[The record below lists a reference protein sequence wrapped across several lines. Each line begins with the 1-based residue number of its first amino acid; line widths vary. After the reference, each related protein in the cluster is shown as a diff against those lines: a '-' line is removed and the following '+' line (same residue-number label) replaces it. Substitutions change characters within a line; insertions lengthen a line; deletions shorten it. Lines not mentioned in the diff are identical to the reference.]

1 MPMRFYTILLA
12 LLFFFCTGNGQAQ
25 QIDKKVEAAM
35 DKGFAYSKAK
45 NYQKALETFQKV
57 GEATK
62 GMRTD
67 RERQIYVRSQRMIV
81 LCYQIMGQGK
91 QAMECCTELIKL
103 PLKGQEKQD
112 VRDLY
117 VNTVTSYVQDKMVT
131 EYENFS
137 DLRAFLSELEEYSVP
152 SMQRLIKGLQ
162 ADTWSFEAL
171 EFYRKNEMLQ
181 AYSCLIEAYECYEKL
196 KDVKG
201 QMETLL
207 MIRSMEKKYAK
218 LIEERSVL
226 DTEEGLVAL
235 MQKAELADG
244 ENRIAEA
251 LQSFRIVGKYTR
263 KIKTESAQKLH
274 RRAQIRAVRCYL
286 RMKRYQEAWLN
297 SRELLAMDFSG
308 EERAEAEHLAVHSGQ
323 LFASMKLLP
332 GATDYPGAR
341 KILATIMPY
350 ASDESYRDLQNLLGS
365 SWYLEGGKCVL
376 KMNTEQADSCFQKA
390 LQAYTAGGDLKEQS
404 QTLLRLGEIRR
415 QKGEAQKAQEL
426 LEKARKLALQVND
439 SELLADVRK
448 EMLLLSRQ
456 QNDMDTYASERFA
469 LDSLKDIGLR
479 QQYYLDYGD
488 RMMEQGDYAL
498 AEYYY
503 NRSLFMVSPGK
514 GDASLFVLY
523 YAKMRDL
530 KMALGDYRSA
540 EEYGREYLI
549 LSSDRRDA
557 AFFEPWV
564 TQGLIYA
571 RLKNLKSFTECFD
584 VILGLILKKD
594 PAPRMLAM
602 VYKARGLGYSLFED
616 WKKAY
621 EDFSEAGKILAQ
633 YGAGD
638 DELLDNLSS
647 QGMVLTKMKKY
658 KEARKAYRRCAEAYR
673 AKYGKE
679 STQYQETLARLGTVE
694 LYLGNKDEGCRL
706 YGQAAQW
713 LQNMVKSQLRYVNS
727 AERGSFWNVAMEKL
741 WTMPFFALQAEATD
755 NAFTE
760 ASYNALL
767 FSKSLLL
774 ETEKSLQKAIQTEGS
789 PEDLEKFKNM
799 LELKEQTSA
808 LYRKYGADSDTLAV
822 LNDRI
827 QKLDHE
833 LTVRSKSYAD
843 YTRFLEWDYQQVRK
857 LLKDNE
863 LLVDFVDYV
872 PQKGKTEYAA
882 FLIRKDREYP
892 LLLRLFT
899 QKELD
904 DLMPENALDLLYG
917 ATASKKAVK
926 LLWDKIRSHAVEG
939 ATIYYVPSGKL
950 YQLAWES
957 LSTDDGSLLGEH
969 YRFVRLS
976 SAREIARVHAVRESA
991 PSAVLYGGL
1000 QYDMTGDEMLAES
1013 RKYSA
1018 GPQMVMRS
1026 TLRGDSA
1033 FVALPESGEE
1043 VCQIADI
1050 LTSRKYQV
1058 QVHEGIS
1065 GTEESFLSL
1074 SGRSPR
1080 ILHLATHGFYFTP
1093 SEAVSYDYL
1102 RGFRDAM
1109 YLSGLVLSGGNAVW
1123 QGKKLPE
1130 GVLGG
1135 ILTAQDISHLDLS
1148 GTELVVLSACQSG
1161 QGKVT
1166 PEGLFGLQRAFKKAG
1181 AQTLVMTLWRV
1192 SDRVT
1197 REFMVSFYKHLVHSE
1212 DKRKAFEEARQ
1223 EIRDRYPEPFYWA
1236 GFVMID

>member
-1 MPMRFYTILLA
+1 MRFYTILFTL
-12 LLFFFCTGNGQAQ
+12 LLFFCAGNGLAQ

-35 DKGFAYSKAK
+35 NEGFAYSKAK
-45 NYQKALETFQKV
+45 NYLKALETFQKV

-62 GMRTD
+62 SMRTD

-91 QAMECCTELIKL
+91 QAVECCKELIKL

-112 VRDLY
+112 IHDLY
-117 VNTVTSYVQDKMVT
+117 VNTVTSYVQDQMVT
-131 EYENFS
+131 ETENFS
-137 DLRAFLSELEEYSVP
+137 DLRAFLSELEGYSVP

-162 ADTWSFEAL
+162 ADTWRFEAL
-171 EFYRKNEMLQ
+171 GFYRKNEMLQ
-181 AYSCLIEAYECYEKL
+181 AYSCLIEAYECYEEL

-201 QMETLL
+201 QMEALT

-218 LIEERSVL
+218 LIEDRSVL
-226 DTEEGLVAL
+226 DTEEGLAAL
-235 MQKAELADG
+235 MQKAVLADG
-244 ENRIAEA
+244 ENRISEA

-263 KIKTESAQKLH
+263 KIKTESAQALH

-286 RMKRYQEAWLN
+286 RMKRYQEAWLIC
-297 SRELLAMDFSG
+297 RELLAMDFSG
-308 EERAEAEHLAVHSGQ
+308 EERAETERLAVQSGR
-323 LFASMKLLP
+323 LFASMQLLP
-332 GATDYPGAR
+332 DVVNYPGAR
-341 KILATIMPY
+341 KILETIMPY

-365 SWYLEGGKCVL
+365 SWYLEGGNSIL
-376 KMNTEQADSCFQKA
+376 KMRTEQADSCFQKA
-390 LQAYTAGGDLKEQS
+390 LEAYTAGGDLKEQS

-426 LEKARKLALQVND
+426 LDKARELALQVND

-448 EMLLLSRQ
+448 EQLLLARQ
-456 QNDMDTYASERFA
+456 QNDMDAYASERFA

-514 GDASLFVLY
+514 GDLSLFVLY

-530 KMALGDYRSA
+530 KMNLGDYRSA

-549 LSSDRRDA
+549 LSSDRKDA

-584 VILGLILKKD
+584 VILGLVLKKD

-602 VYKARGLGYSLFED
+602 IYKARGMGYSLFED
-616 WKKAY
+616 WEKAY
-621 EDFSEAGKILAQ
+621 EDFSKAEKILAAQ
-633 YGAGD
+633 YGTMD
-638 DELLDNLSS
+638 DERLDNLSS
-647 QGMVLTKMKKY
+647 QGMVLTKMKQY
-658 KEARKAYRRCAEAYR
+658 KEARKAYRQCAEAYL

-679 STQYQETLARLGTVE
+679 SSQYQEVLAGLGTVE

-713 LQNMVKSQLRYVNS
+713 LQDMVKSQLRYVNS
-727 AERGSFWNVAMEKL
+727 AERGSFWNAAMEKL

-760 ASYNALL
+760 ACYNALL

-789 PEDLEKFKNM
+789 PEDLEKFKEM

-843 YTRFLEWDYQQVRK
+843 YTRFLDWDYQQVRK
-857 LLKDNE
+857 LLKDKE
-863 LLVDFVDYV
+863 LLVDIVDYV
-872 PQKGKTEYAA
+872 PQKGEKEYAA

-904 DLMPENALDLLYG
+904 ALMLEKSADQLYEG
-917 ATASKKAVK
+917 AVSEKAVK
-926 LLWDKIRSHAVEG
+926 LLWDKIRPHAVEG
-939 ATIYYVPSGKL
+939 ATVYYVPSGKM

-969 YRFVRLS
+969 YRFMRLS
-976 SAREIARVHAVRESA
+976 SAREIARVHTAQESG

-1043 VCQIADI
+1043 VRQIADI

-1135 ILTAQDISHLDLS
+1135 ILTAQDISRLDLS

-1223 EIRDRYPEPFYWA
+1223 EIRARYPEPFYWA

>member
-1 MPMRFYTILLA
+1 MRFYTILFTL
-12 LLFFFCTGNGQAQ
+12 LLFFCAGNGLAQ

-35 DKGFAYSKAK
+35 NEGFAYSKAK
-45 NYQKALETFQKV
+45 NYLKALETFQKV

-62 GMRTD
+62 SMRTD

-91 QAMECCTELIKL
+91 QAVECCKELIKL

-112 VRDLY
+112 IHDLY
-117 VNTVTSYVQDKMVT
+117 VNTVTSYVQDQMVT
-131 EYENFS
+131 ETENFS
-137 DLRAFLSELEEYSVP
+137 DLRAFLSELEGYSVP

-162 ADTWSFEAL
+162 ADTWRFEAL
-171 EFYRKNEMLQ
+171 GFYRKNEMLQ
-181 AYSCLIEAYECYEKL
+181 AYSCLIEAYECYEEL

-201 QMETLL
+201 QMEALT

-218 LIEERSVL
+218 LIEDRSVL
-226 DTEEGLVAL
+226 DTEEGLAAL
-235 MQKAELADG
+235 MQKAVLADG
-244 ENRIAEA
+244 ENRISEA

-263 KIKTESAQKLH
+263 KIKTESAQALH

-286 RMKRYQEAWLN
+286 RMKRYQEAWLIC
-297 SRELLAMDFSG
+297 RELLAMDFSG
-308 EERAEAEHLAVHSGQ
+308 EERAETERLAVQSGR
-323 LFASMKLLP
+323 LFASMQLLP
-332 GATDYPGAR
+332 DVVNYPGAR
-341 KILATIMPY
+341 KILETIMPY

-365 SWYLEGGKCVL
+365 SWYLEGGNSIL
-376 KMNTEQADSCFQKA
+376 KMRTEQADSCFQKA
-390 LQAYTAGGDLKEQS
+390 LEAYTAGGDLKEQS

-426 LEKARKLALQVND
+426 LDKARELALQVND

-448 EMLLLSRQ
+448 EQLLLARQ
-456 QNDMDTYASERFA
+456 QNDMDAYASERFA

-514 GDASLFVLY
+514 GDLSLFVLY

-530 KMALGDYRSA
+530 KMNLGDYRSA

-549 LSSDRRDA
+549 LSSDRKDA

-584 VILGLILKKD
+584 VILGLVLKKD

-602 VYKARGLGYSLFED
+602 FYKARGMGYSLFED
-616 WKKAY
+616 WEKAY
-621 EDFSEAGKILAQ
+621 EDFSKAEKILAAQ
-633 YGAGD
+633 YGTMD
-638 DELLDNLSS
+638 DERLDNLSS
-647 QGMVLTKMKKY
+647 QGMVLTKMKQY
-658 KEARKAYRRCAEAYR
+658 KEARKAYRQCAEAYL

-679 STQYQETLARLGTVE
+679 SSQYQEVLAGLGTVE

-713 LQNMVKSQLRYVNS
+713 LQDMVKSQLRYVNS
-727 AERGSFWNVAMEKL
+727 AERGSFWNAAMEKL

-760 ASYNALL
+760 ACYNALL

-789 PEDLEKFKNM
+789 PEDLEKFKEM

-843 YTRFLEWDYQQVRK
+843 YTRFLDWDYQQVRK
-857 LLKDNE
+857 LLKDKE
-863 LLVDFVDYV
+863 LLVDIVDYV
-872 PQKGKTEYAA
+872 PQKGEKEYAA

-904 DLMPENALDLLYG
+904 ALMLEKSADQLYEG
-917 ATASKKAVK
+917 AVSEKAVK
-926 LLWDKIRSHAVEG
+926 LLWDKIRPHAVEG
-939 ATIYYVPSGKL
+939 ATVYYVPSGKM

-969 YRFVRLS
+969 YRFMRLS
-976 SAREIARVHAVRESA
+976 SAREIARVHTAQESG

-1013 RKYSA
+1013 RKYSV

-1043 VCQIADI
+1043 VRQIADI

-1074 SGRSPR
+1074 SGCSPR

-1123 QGKKLPE
+1123 QGKKLPD

-1135 ILTAQDISHLDLS
+1135 ILTAQDISRLDLS

-1197 REFMVSFYKHLVHSE
+1197 REFMVSFYKHLVHSG

-1223 EIRDRYPEPFYWA
+1223 EIRVRYPEPFYWA

>member
-1 MPMRFYTILLA
+1 MRFYTILLA

-67 RERQIYVRSQRMIV
+67 WERQTYVRSQRVIV
-81 LCYQIMGQGK
+81 LCYRLMEQNRE
-91 QAMECCTELIKL
+91 AMKCCTELIKL
-103 PLKGQEKQD
+103 PLKGQEKWD
-112 VRDLY
+112 VRELY
-117 VNTVTSYVQDKMVT
+117 VNTVTSYLQDKMFT
-131 EYENFS
+131 EYESFS
-137 DLRAFLSELEEYSVP
+137 DLRASFSELEEYSVP
-152 SMQRLIKGLQ
+152 PTQKLIKKLL
-162 ADTWSFEAL
+162 ANAWNFKLS

-181 AYSCLIEAYECYEKL
+181 AYSCLIELYECYADM
-196 KDVKG
+196 KDVKS
-201 QMETLL
+201 QMNVL
-207 MIRSMEKKYAK
+207 MTIRSMEKKYAK
-218 LIEERSVL
+218 QIEERSVL
-226 DTEEGLVAL
+226 DTEEGLAAL

-244 ENRIAEA
+244 ENRISEA

-263 KIKTESAQKLH
+263 KIKTESAQTLH

-286 RMKRYQEAWLN
+286 RMRRYQEAWLIC
-297 SRELLAMDFSG
+297 RELLAMDFSG
-308 EERAEAEHLAVHSGQ
+308 EERAEAEWLAVQSGQ
-323 LFASMKLLP
+323 LFAAMKMLP
-332 GATDYPGAR
+332 GVTDYPGAR
-341 KILATIMPY
+341 KILKTIMPY
-350 ASDESYRDLQNLLGS
+350 ASDESYRDLQFLLGS
-365 SWYLEGGKCVL
+365 SWNLEGAKCVL
-376 KMNTEQADSCFQKA
+376 KMETEHADSCFQEA
-390 LQAYTAGGDLKEQS
+390 LQAYTAGGNQAKQS

-426 LEKARKLALQVND
+426 LEKARELALLVKD
-439 SELLADVRK
+439 TVLLVDIRK
-448 EMLLLSRQ
+448 EMLLLARQ
-456 QNDMDTYASERFA
+456 QNNMETYVSERFV
-469 LDSLKDIGLR
+469 LDSLKNVGMR
-479 QQYYLDYGD
+479 QKYYLDYGD

-503 NRSLFMVSPGK
+503 NRSLFMGLPRK
-514 GDASLFVLY
+514 GDMSLFVLY

-530 KMALGDYRSA
+530 KMTLGDYRSA

-549 LSSDRRDA
+549 LSSDRRDT

-584 VILGLILKKD
+584 VILGLMLKKD
-594 PAPRMLAM
+594 PAPRMLAT

-616 WKKAY
+616 WEKAY
-621 EDFSEAGKILAQ
+621 EDYSKAGKILAAQ
-633 YGAGD
+633 YGTRD
-638 DELLDNLSS
+638 DERLDNLLL
-647 QGMVLTKMKKY
+647 QGMVLTKMNKY
-658 KEARKAYRRCAEAYR
+658 KEARKAYRRCAKAYR

-679 STQYQETLARLGTVE
+679 SFQYLETLARLGTVE
-694 LYLGNKDEGCRL
+694 LNLGNKDEGCRL
-706 YGQAAQW
+706 YGQATQW

-727 AERGSFWNVAMEKL
+727 AERDSFWNTAMEKL

-760 ASYNALL
+760 ASYNVLL

-774 ETEKSLQKAIQTEGS
+774 ETEKPLQKAIQTEGS

-808 LYRKYGADSDTLAV
+808 LYREYGADSDTLAV

-827 QKLDHE
+827 QKLEHE

-843 YTRFLEWDYQQVRK
+843 YTRFLDWDYQRVRK

-917 ATASKKAVK
+917 ATASEKAVK
-926 LLWDKIRSHAVEG
+926 LLWDKIRPHAVEG

-957 LSTDDGSLLGEH
+957 LSTGDGSLLGEH

-976 SAREIARVHAVRESA
+976 SAREIARVHAVRESGH
-991 PSAVLYGGL
+991 SAVLYGGL

-1018 GPQMVMRS
+1018 GSQLVMRS

-1043 VCQIADI
+1043 VRQIADI

-1135 ILTAQDISHLDLS
+1135 ILTAQDISRLDLS

>member
-1 MPMRFYTILLA
+1 MRFYTILFTL
-12 LLFFFCTGNGQAQ
+12 LLFFCAGNGLAQ

-35 DKGFAYSKAK
+35 NEGFAYSKAK
-45 NYQKALETFQKV
+45 NYLKALETFQKV

-62 GMRTD
+62 SMRTD

-91 QAMECCTELIKL
+91 QAVECCKELIKL

-112 VRDLY
+112 IHDLY
-117 VNTVTSYVQDKMVT
+117 VNTVTSYVQDQMVT
-131 EYENFS
+131 ETENFS
-137 DLRAFLSELEEYSVP
+137 DLRAFLSELEGYSVP

-162 ADTWSFEAL
+162 ADTWRFEAL
-171 EFYRKNEMLQ
+171 GFYRKNEMLQ
-181 AYSCLIEAYECYEKL
+181 AYSCLIEAYECYEEL

-201 QMETLL
+201 QMEALT

-218 LIEERSVL
+218 LIEDRSVL
-226 DTEEGLVAL
+226 DTEEGLAAL
-235 MQKAELADG
+235 MQKAVLADG
-244 ENRIAEA
+244 ENRISEA

-263 KIKTESAQKLH
+263 KIKTESAQALH

-286 RMKRYQEAWLN
+286 RMKRYQEAWLIC
-297 SRELLAMDFSG
+297 RELLAMDFSG
-308 EERAEAEHLAVHSGQ
+308 EERAETERLAVQSGR
-323 LFASMKLLP
+323 LFASMQLLP
-332 GATDYPGAR
+332 DVVNYPGAR
-341 KILATIMPY
+341 KILETIMPY

-365 SWYLEGGKCVL
+365 SWYLEGGNSIL
-376 KMNTEQADSCFQKA
+376 KMRTEQADSCFQKA
-390 LQAYTAGGDLKEQS
+390 LEAYTAGGDLKEQS

-426 LEKARKLALQVND
+426 LDKARELALQVND

-448 EMLLLSRQ
+448 EQLLLARQ
-456 QNDMDTYASERFA
+456 QNDMDAYASERFA

-514 GDASLFVLY
+514 GDLSLFVLY

-530 KMALGDYRSA
+530 KMNLGDYRSA

-549 LSSDRRDA
+549 LSSDRKDA

-584 VILGLILKKD
+584 VILGLVLKKD

-602 VYKARGLGYSLFED
+602 IYKARGMGYSLFED
-616 WKKAY
+616 WEKAY
-621 EDFSEAGKILAQ
+621 EDFSKAEKILAAQ
-633 YGAGD
+633 YGTMD
-638 DELLDNLSS
+638 DERLDNLSS
-647 QGMVLTKMKKY
+647 QGMVLTKMKQY
-658 KEARKAYRRCAEAYR
+658 KEARKAYRQCAEAYL

-679 STQYQETLARLGTVE
+679 SSQYQEVLAGLGTVE

-713 LQNMVKSQLRYVNS
+713 LQDMVKSQLRYVNS
-727 AERGSFWNVAMEKL
+727 AERGSFWNAAMEKL

-760 ASYNALL
+760 ACYNALL

-789 PEDLEKFKNM
+789 PEDLEKFKEM

-843 YTRFLEWDYQQVRK
+843 YTRFLDWDYQQVRK
-857 LLKDNE
+857 LLKDKE
-863 LLVDFVDYV
+863 LLVDIVDYV
-872 PQKGKTEYAA
+872 PQKGEKEYAA

-904 DLMPENALDLLYG
+904 VLMLEKSADQLYEG
-917 ATASKKAVK
+917 AVSEKAVK
-926 LLWDKIRSHAVEG
+926 LLWDKIRPHAVEG
-939 ATIYYVPSGKL
+939 ATVYYVPSGKM

-969 YRFVRLS
+969 YRFMRLS
-976 SAREIARVHAVRESA
+976 SAREIARVHTAQESG

-1043 VCQIADI
+1043 VRQIADI

-1135 ILTAQDISHLDLS
+1135 ILTAQDISRLDLS

>member
-1 MPMRFYTILLA
+1 MRFYTILFTL
-12 LLFFFCTGNGQAQ
+12 LLFFCAGNGLAQ

-35 DKGFAYSKAK
+35 NEGFAYSKAK
-45 NYQKALETFQKV
+45 NYLKALETFQKV

-62 GMRTD
+62 SMRTD

-91 QAMECCTELIKL
+91 QAVECCKELIKL

-112 VRDLY
+112 IHDLY
-117 VNTVTSYVQDKMVT
+117 VNTVTSYVQDQMVT
-131 EYENFS
+131 ETENFS
-137 DLRAFLSELEEYSVP
+137 DLRAFLSELEGYSVP

-162 ADTWSFEAL
+162 ADTWRFEAL
-171 EFYRKNEMLQ
+171 GFYRKNEMLQ
-181 AYSCLIEAYECYEKL
+181 AYSCLIETYECYEEL

-201 QMETLL
+201 QMEALT

-218 LIEERSVL
+218 LIEDRSVL
-226 DTEEGLVAL
+226 DTEEGLAAL
-235 MQKAELADG
+235 MQKAVLADG
-244 ENRIAEA
+244 ENRISEA

-263 KIKTESAQKLH
+263 KIKTESAQALH

-286 RMKRYQEAWLN
+286 RMKRYQEAWLIC
-297 SRELLAMDFSG
+297 RELLAMDFSG
-308 EERAEAEHLAVHSGQ
+308 EERAETERLAVQSGR
-323 LFASMKLLP
+323 LFASMQLLP
-332 GATDYPGAR
+332 DVVNYPGAR
-341 KILATIMPY
+341 KILETIMPY

-365 SWYLEGGKCVL
+365 SWYLEGGNSIL
-376 KMNTEQADSCFQKA
+376 KMRTEQADSCFQKA
-390 LQAYTAGGDLKEQS
+390 LEAYTAGGDLKEQS

-426 LEKARKLALQVND
+426 LDKARELALQVND

-448 EMLLLSRQ
+448 EQLLLARQ
-456 QNDMDTYASERFA
+456 QNDMDAYASERFA

-514 GDASLFVLY
+514 GDLSLFVLY

-530 KMALGDYRSA
+530 KMNLGDYRSA

-549 LSSDRRDA
+549 LSSDRKDA

-584 VILGLILKKD
+584 VILGLVLKKD

-602 VYKARGLGYSLFED
+602 IYKARGMGYSLFED
-616 WKKAY
+616 WEKAY
-621 EDFSEAGKILAQ
+621 EDFSKAEKILAAQ
-633 YGAGD
+633 YGTMD
-638 DELLDNLSS
+638 DERLDNLSS
-647 QGMVLTKMKKY
+647 QGMVLTKMKQY
-658 KEARKAYRRCAEAYR
+658 KEARKAYRQCAEAYL

-679 STQYQETLARLGTVE
+679 SSQYQEVLAGLGTVE

-713 LQNMVKSQLRYVNS
+713 LQDMVKSQLRYVNS
-727 AERGSFWNVAMEKL
+727 AERGSFWNAAMEKL

-760 ASYNALL
+760 ACYNALL

-789 PEDLEKFKNM
+789 PEDLEKFKEM

-843 YTRFLEWDYQQVRK
+843 YTRFLDWDYQQVRK
-857 LLKDNE
+857 LLKDKE
-863 LLVDFVDYV
+863 LLVDIVDYV
-872 PQKGKTEYAA
+872 PQKGEKEYAA

-904 DLMPENALDLLYG
+904 ALMLEKSADQLYEG
-917 ATASKKAVK
+917 AVSEKAVK
-926 LLWDKIRSHAVEG
+926 LLWDKIRPHAVEG
-939 ATIYYVPSGKL
+939 ATVYYVPSGKM

-969 YRFVRLS
+969 YRFMRLS
-976 SAREIARVHAVRESA
+976 SAREIARVHTAQESG

-1043 VCQIADI
+1043 VRQIADI

-1135 ILTAQDISHLDLS
+1135 ILTAQDISRLDLS

>member
-1 MPMRFYTILLA
+1 MRFYTILFTL
-12 LLFFFCTGNGQAQ
+12 LLFFCAGNGLAQ

-35 DKGFAYSKAK
+35 NEGFAYSKAK
-45 NYQKALETFQKV
+45 NYLKALETFQKV

-62 GMRTD
+62 SMRTD

-91 QAMECCTELIKL
+91 QAVECCKELIKL

-112 VRDLY
+112 IHDLY
-117 VNTVTSYVQDKMVT
+117 VNTVTSYVQDQMVT
-131 EYENFS
+131 ETENFS
-137 DLRAFLSELEEYSVP
+137 DLRAFLSELEGYSVP

-162 ADTWSFEAL
+162 ADTWRFEAL
-171 EFYRKNEMLQ
+171 GFYRKNEMLQ
-181 AYSCLIEAYECYEKL
+181 AYSCLIEAYECYEEL

-201 QMETLL
+201 QMEALT

-218 LIEERSVL
+218 LIEDRSVL
-226 DTEEGLVAL
+226 DTEEGLAAL
-235 MQKAELADG
+235 MQKAVLADG
-244 ENRIAEA
+244 ENRISEA

-263 KIKTESAQKLH
+263 KIKTESAQALH

-286 RMKRYQEAWLN
+286 RMKRYQEAWLIC
-297 SRELLAMDFSG
+297 RELLAMDFSG
-308 EERAEAEHLAVHSGQ
+308 EERAETERLAVQSGR
-323 LFASMKLLP
+323 LFASMQLLP
-332 GATDYPGAR
+332 DVVNYPGAR
-341 KILATIMPY
+341 KILETIMPY

-365 SWYLEGGKCVL
+365 SWYLEGGNSIL
-376 KMNTEQADSCFQKA
+376 KMRTEQADSCFQKA
-390 LQAYTAGGDLKEQS
+390 LEAYTAGGDLKEQS

-426 LEKARKLALQVND
+426 LDKARELALQVND

-448 EMLLLSRQ
+448 EQLLLARQ
-456 QNDMDTYASERFA
+456 QNDMDAYASERFA

-514 GDASLFVLY
+514 GDLSLFVLY

-530 KMALGDYRSA
+530 KMNLGDYRSA

-549 LSSDRRDA
+549 LSSDRKDA

-584 VILGLILKKD
+584 VILGLVLKKD

-602 VYKARGLGYSLFED
+602 IYKARGMGYSLFED
-616 WKKAY
+616 WEKAY
-621 EDFSEAGKILAQ
+621 EDFSKAEKILAAQ
-633 YGAGD
+633 YGTMD
-638 DELLDNLSS
+638 DERLDNLSS
-647 QGMVLTKMKKY
+647 QGMVLTKMKQY
-658 KEARKAYRRCAEAYR
+658 KEARKAYRQCAEAYL

-679 STQYQETLARLGTVE
+679 SSQYQEVLAGLGTVE

-713 LQNMVKSQLRYVNS
+713 LQDMVKSQLRYVNS
-727 AERGSFWNVAMEKL
+727 AERGSFWNAAMEKL

-760 ASYNALL
+760 ACYNALL

-789 PEDLEKFKNM
+789 PEDLEKFKEM

-843 YTRFLEWDYQQVRK
+843 YTRFLDWDYQQVRK
-857 LLKDNE
+857 LLKDKE
-863 LLVDFVDYV
+863 LLVDIVDYV
-872 PQKGKTEYAA
+872 PQKGEKEYAA

-904 DLMPENALDLLYG
+904 ALMLEKSADQLYEG
-917 ATASKKAVK
+917 AVSEKAVK
-926 LLWDKIRSHAVEG
+926 LLWDKIRPHAVEG
-939 ATIYYVPSGKL
+939 ATVYYVPSGKM

-969 YRFVRLS
+969 YRFMRLS
-976 SAREIARVHAVRESA
+976 SAREIARVHTAQESG

-1043 VCQIADI
+1043 VRQIADI

-1135 ILTAQDISHLDLS
+1135 ILTAQDISRLDLS